1 MLGGESQRSARITTP
16 APDTW
21 RWEPMTDPKRIG
33 EEPAHI
39 LIVDDDDRIRTLL
52 RKFLSDNGFRAS
64 AAANGEEARAI
75 LASMDFDLLIVDV
88 MMPGMSG
95 FDLTE
100 KTRAI
105 SNVPI
110 LLLTARGLPE
120 DRIEGLEKGAD
131 DYLSK
136 PFEPREL
143 LLRVNALLRRS
154 GAVQRERQELTF
166 GDCAFAPKRGELRR
180 GGALVKLTSGELALL
195 RALAQKPGEAIS
207 RAALAEITST
217 AMERSVDV
225 QVTRLRKKIELDPR
239 TPIYL
244 QTVRG
249 IGYAL
254 MPD

>member
-1 MLGGESQRSARITTP
+1 MV
-16 APDTW
+16 
-21 RWEPMTDPKRIG
+21 DPQRIG

-52 RKFLSDNGFRAS
+52 KRYLAENGYRAS
-64 AAANGEEARAI
+64 VAANGAEAKELIGAV
-75 LASMDFDLLIVDV
+75 DFDLLILDV
-88 MMPGMSG
+88 MMPGLSG
-95 FDLTE
+95 FELTE
-100 KTRAI
+100 KVRAL

-110 LLLTARGLPE
+110 LLLTARGLPK
-120 DRIEGLEKGAD
+120 DRIEGLERGAD

-143 LLRVNALLRRS
+143 LLRVGALLRR
-154 GAVQRERQELTF
+154 ARPAARERQTLKFGGCTF
-166 GDCAFAPKRGELRR
+166 SPGRGELRR
-180 GGALVKLTSGELALL
+180 DDSLIKLTSGELALL

-207 RAALAEITST
+207 RTALAEQTS
-217 AMERSVDV
+217 ALMERSIDV
-225 QVTRLRKKIELDPR
+225 QVTRLRRKIEDDPR

-249 IGYAL
+249 VGYAL

>member
-1 MLGGESQRSARITTP
+1 MA
-16 APDTW
+16 
-21 RWEPMTDPKRIG
+21 DPQRIG

-39 LIVDDDDRIRTLL
+39 LVVDDDDRIRTLL
-52 RKFLSDNGFRAS
+52 KRYLTDNGFRAS
-64 AAANGEEARAI
+64 VASDGEEARSLLGAV
-75 LASMDFDLLIVDV
+75 DFDLLILDV

-95 FDLTE
+95 FELTE
-100 KTRAI
+100 KVRAA

-120 DRIEGLEKGAD
+120 DRIEGLERGAD

-143 LLRVNALLRRS
+143 LLRVGSLLRRTRT
-154 GAVQRERQELTF
+154 GRRERETLTF
-166 GDCAFAPKRGELRR
+166 GECSFAPGRGELRR
-180 GGALVKLTSGELALL
+180 GEQLIKLTSGELALL

-207 RAALAEITST
+207 RQALAEQTS
-217 AMERSVDV
+217 AVMERSVDV
-225 QVTRLRKKIELDPR
+225 QVTRLRKKIEDDPR

-249 IGYAL
+249 VGYAL

>member
-1 MLGGESQRSARITTP
+1 MN
-16 APDTW
+16 
-21 RWEPMTDPKRIG
+21 DPNRIG
-33 EEPAHI
+33 EEPSHI
-39 LIVDDDDRIRTLL
+39 LIVDDDDRIRSLL
-52 RKFLSDNGFRAS
+52 KKYLSDNGFRAS
-64 AAANGEEARAI
+64 AAANGEEARA
-75 LASMDFDLLIVDV
+75 LLGQMDFDLLIVDV

-100 KTRAI
+100 KTRAV

-120 DRIEGLEKGAD
+120 DRIAGLEKGAD

-154 GAVQRERQELTF
+154 SAVARDRQEIVF
-166 GDCAFAPKRGELRR
+166 GDCAFSPRRGELRKA
-180 GGALVKLTSGELALL
+180 GALVKLTSGELALL
-195 RALAQKPGEAIS
+195 RALAQKPGQAIS

-239 TPIYL
+239 TPIFL

-249 IGYAL
+249 VGYAL